1 MLDSSTSLGASV
13 LQISKEAKIGKWH
26 QDSKN
31 GKGHFLLLNLS
42 NVDYTFDYLFFGDN
56 ANQSYFNNSVKFLQ
70 SIVLKKNQGIL
81 CPHQLI
87 HRGNRVTDTTN
98 LLHLN
103 FLDIPK
109 NQDINNLE
117 KD

>member
-1 MLDSSTSLGASV
+1 MT
-13 LQISKEAKIGKWH
+13 
-26 QDSKN
+26 
-31 GKGHFLLLNLS
+31 
-42 NVDYTFDYLFFGDN
+42 
-56 ANQSYFNNSVKFLQ
+56 
-70 SIVLKKNQGIL
+70 LKKNEGIL